1 LPQFQ
6 AQAGGLRKVYRE
18 EKQMNH
24 HESRRYE
31 MLRRVRDFG
40 QAHAADFPAS
50 SLGGSLFAAIGA
62 TVAELEQAASAQ
74 TSSAGSSRQGTESK
88 DLAREALLDEMEA
101 ITATARAMALDNPG
115 LENKFRIPRNASD
128 QEVLTTARAFLA
140 DATPLAGEFI
150 RHEMPADFL
159 DQLRD
164 AIAELEQAISER
176 NHHREGRVSSRAA
189 LGEVIAR
196 GMKQVKQLNAV
207 VRNKYRN
214 DAATL
219 AGWTSASHVEQQPRR
234 KPSAPAAP
242 PSEPGTPQA

>member
-1 LPQFQ
+1 
-6 AQAGGLRKVYRE
+6 
-18 EKQMNH
+18 MNH

-40 QAHAADFPAS
+40 LAHAADFPAS
-50 SLGGSLFAAIGA
+50 ALGGSLFAAIGA
-62 TVAELEQAASAQ
+62 TIAEIEQAASTQ

-88 DLAREALLDEMEA
+88 DLARETLLDEMEA
-101 ITATARAMALDNPG
+101 VTVTARAMALENPG
-115 LENKFRIPRNASD
+115 LEKKFRIPRNASD
-128 QEVLTTARAFLA
+128 QDVLTTARAFLA
-140 DATPLAGEFI
+140 DATPLADEFI

-164 AIAELEQAISER
+164 AIAELEQALSER
-176 NHHREGRVSSRAA
+176 NHQREGQVSSTAA
-189 LGEVIAR
+189 LGVVIAR

-219 AGWTSASHVEQQPRR
+219 AGWTSASHVEQPRR
-234 KPSAPAAP
+234 KASAPDAP
-242 PSEPGTPQA
+242 PAEPGTSQS